1 MKPVM
6 YVFAHSIKDF
16 EKFKAVYA
24 NEDIEVKRVATAFD
38 LRGITPGQRIIKLP
52 FNHATG
58 IKRNEKVERDIAH
71 YCLHSRISVYNITGT
86 KYERLLEEALGGSA
100 AARNSLLNCADGG
113 EG

>member
-6 YVFAHSIKDF
+6 YVFAHSMNDF

-52 FNHATG
+52 FNHADG

-86 KYERLLEEALGGSA
+86 KYERLLEEAAQNPARARSGFLDCAAGG
-100 AARNSLLNCADGG
+100 
-113 EG
+113 